1 MNFIKMLGA
10 LIIVCSSAWVG
21 LDAAKNLRRTREQ
34 MQILRGALERMD
46 CEIRYARTPFSKLCR
61 VLSGEKGEVG
71 RGVIGGM
78 GLMG

>member
-34 MQILRGALERMD
+34 MQILLDRIAEILEER
-46 CEIRYARTPFSKLCR
+46 A
-61 VLSGEKGEVG
+61 
-71 RGVIGGM
+71 
-78 GLMG
+78 